1 MNPTQKKSK
10 ENSQD
15 KSIKLKSQPIQG
27 ESESEE
33 GGRVGEI
40 DGIILMIENWRNFG
54 NIIKA
59 INGIEKK
66 ETPSKLK
73 LTERFSFEYWDYHIL
88 HILMEMLGSAKN
100 SNYIIQKK
108 IKAVDEFSTF
118 RINSSQIMGG
128 NLAYITKCKHYKPW

>member
-10 ENSQD
+10 ENSRD
-15 KSIKLKSQPIQG
+15 ESIKLKSQPIQG

-40 DGIILMIENWRNFG
+40 DGLVLMIENWRNFG

-66 ETPSKLK
+66 ETPFELE
-73 LTERFSFEYWDYHIL
+73 LTEGFSFEY
-88 HILMEMLGSAKN
+88 
-100 SNYIIQKK
+100 
-108 IKAVDEFSTF
+108 
-118 RINSSQIMGG
+118 
-128 NLAYITKCKHYKPW
+128 